1 MTTPTDAYFHLVKRI
16 LRYVQG
22 TMKYRISFTS
32 DPWELTAYSDA
43 DWAEDIDTLRLTIG
57 FVVFFGKNPISWQ
70 SKKQSYVSRSST
82 EAEYRALVNT
92 YADLSWVRN
101 VLQDLKVYLPQPP
114 LLDCDNLS
122 ALALSSNWLLEGMIF
137 PTRIF
142 VKDSFVFSASLSLC
156 KTDRSKRTT
165 PGGCWPKA
173 LRCLNWVPNWSEP
186 LTVLG
191 VGFLVGIGLRFLLDL
206 GCPTCVNAWLL
217 FTLLHIA
224 NLTSLLSSLREIL
237 ENLYCLSK
245 RRVAVHPKAAAV
257 VGHVCADGPAAAY
270 YRRPG
275 LEHVGPRA
283 LQASSAKWMSI
294 LPDSP
299 SKKKVDVKSSRN
311 EAANSLAKDVSPLR
325 KKPRIP
331 YAEKTQ
337 VRVVSSS
344 SAKVKHLACVDSR
357 RVGECQGPP

>member
-1 MTTPTDAYFHLVKRI
+1 MPKLGKVF
-16 LRYVQG
+16 QG
-22 TMKYRISFTS
+22 K
-32 DPWELTAYSDA
+32 
-43 DWAEDIDTLRLTIG
+43 
-57 FVVFFGKNPISWQ
+57 
-70 SKKQSYVSRSST
+70 
-82 EAEYRALVNT
+82 
-92 YADLSWVRN
+92 
-101 VLQDLKVYLPQPP
+101 
-114 LLDCDNLS
+114 
-122 ALALSSNWLLEGMIF
+122 
-137 PTRIF
+137 
-142 VKDSFVFSASLSLC
+142 
-156 KTDRSKRTT
+156 
-165 PGGCWPKA
+165 PGGRSRVWWPEPCVRERKKVVA
-173 LRCLNWVPNWSEP
+173 RLLHGARWHVGDVNYLLGCPAVTGLPSWIWTPFADWVPNWSEP

-245 RRVAVHPKAAAV
+245 RRVVVHPKAAAV
-257 VGHVCADGPAAAY
+257 VGHVCVDGPAAAY

-283 LQASSAKWMSI
+283 LQASSAKWTWMICWLGKMSI

-325 KKPRIP
+325 KKLRIP

-337 VRVVSSS
+337 VRAVSSS
-344 SAKVKHLACVDSR
+344 SAKVKHLACVDGR

>member
-1 MTTPTDAYFHLVKRI
+1 MPPQLLHGARWHVGDVNYLLGCPAVTGLPSWIWTPF
-16 LRYVQG
+16 
-22 TMKYRISFTS
+22 
-32 DPWELTAYSDA
+32 A
-43 DWAEDIDTLRLTIG
+43 D
-57 FVVFFGKNPISWQ
+57 
-70 SKKQSYVSRSST
+70 
-82 EAEYRALVNT
+82 
-92 YADLSWVRN
+92 
-101 VLQDLKVYLPQPP
+101 
-114 LLDCDNLS
+114 
-122 ALALSSNWLLEGMIF
+122 
-137 PTRIF
+137 
-142 VKDSFVFSASLSLC
+142 
-156 KTDRSKRTT
+156 
-165 PGGCWPKA
+165 
-173 LRCLNWVPNWSEP
+173 WVPNWSEP
-186 LTVLG
+186 LTILG

-283 LQASSAKWMSI
+283 LQASSAKWTWMICWLGKMSI

-311 EAANSLAKDVSPLR
+311 EAANSLAEDVSPLR

-337 VRVVSSS
+337 VRAVSSS